1 MRQNGVRSN
10 VRFPY
15 ASATEKK
22 RVVKEITSRG
32 KAKKGYGCEVA

>member
-15 ASATEKK
+15 AS
-22 RVVKEITSRG
+22 R
-32 KAKKGYGCEVA
+32 AKKSTGGKSQGYDDRLDE